1 MSVLGVRRREAQEAV
16 WLRGLWALGSGTSV
30 CVPGVL
36 VTDLATSVTS
46 RNQFKLGSCVLDVA
60 VVVSV
65 MNDSG
70 NSGPQSTGEHKGF

>member
-46 RNQFKLGSCVLDVA
+46 RNQCKLGSCVLDVA

-70 NSGPQSTGEHKGF
+70 NSGPQSTGEHEGF